1 MTGRNTTW
9 GVFKA
14 YELFLHLFLF
24 SEKSEKP
31 PSRQPYK
38 TPYDKKKEREVMQL
52 SVKVDKSKEITAEQQ
67 KNLYNLKVS
76 LKQQQLELIA
86 NELR

>member
-1 MTGRNTTW
+1 
-9 GVFKA
+9 
-14 YELFLHLFLF
+14 
-24 SEKSEKP
+24 
-31 PSRQPYK
+31 
-38 TPYDKKKEREVMQL
+38 MQL